1 MVVDVPAMRVA
12 VLPTA
17 AGLSSFFYS
26 AADAEEVVDLAVA
39 ATAAA
44 LSGSCS
50 SSAAVV
56 AEADSATA
64 LAADADANIASRSR
78 LGSGCHPAQKARE
91 LSFGSSLFLFL

>member
-1 MVVDVPAMRVA
+1 MAVDVPAMKVA

-26 AADAEEVVDLAVA
+26 AVVAEEVVDLDAAAIAVA
-39 ATAAA
+39 LAGFC
-44 LSGSCS
+44 L

-64 LAADADANIASRSR
+64 LAADANIASHSR
-78 LGSGCHPAQKARE
+78 LGSGCHPANKARE